1 MAPAPRAPFITTE
14 TGNKVSRRAQ
24 LHGTQHIFMSGRAV
38 IAAGVCIR
46 GDLRGRVRESV
57 NTTAS
62 STTTATGT
70 AETKVA
76 ATAAAKGEVEA
87 KVEAKGKGES
97 KVEADSKAAYTTA
110 VSIGRYTFLSPHC
123 ILRPPWRLSNPS
135 SGPGPGAEIVYERLM
150 IGDHVFIG
158 EGAIVEAKWVGDH
171 VYVGKGA
178 VLGRGC
184 VVREWSV
191 VLEGS
196 VVPEGLV
203 VAGGCVVGGAPGRVV
218 GEVGDGWWGG
228 EGGDGRERWR
238 GFAG

>member
-76 ATAAAKGEVEA
+76 ATAAAKGEVEG
-87 KVEAKGKGES
+87 KVEGKGKVES
-97 KVEADSKAAYTTA
+97 AYTTA

-123 ILRPPWRLSNPS
+123 ILRPPWRVENP
-135 SGPGPGAEIVYERLM
+135 GKGTEIVYERLM

-171 VYVGKGA
+171 VVVGKGA

-184 VVREWSV
+184 VLREWSV
-191 VLEGS
+191 VLEGC